1 MSDIQYKTTFTADE
15 IMQKKTAYL
24 EAKKILTSYLREVAQ
39 IIEDSGETP
48 ITGENRK
55 MLMDKFSMID
65 HRLWDKFD
73 VASFEYFEANENQE
87 A

>member
-1 MSDIQYKTTFTADE
+1 MSDIQYKTTFSADE
-15 IMQKKTAYL
+15 ILQKKTIYL
-24 EAKKILTSYLREVAQ
+24 EAKQVLTSYLREVAQ

-65 HRLWDKFD
+65 HRLLDKFD
-73 VASFEYFEANENQE
+73 LASFEYFEATENKE